1 MKIRSKEDV
10 IEYFKSGCKKNL
22 SIGVENE
29 KFIFDVE
36 SGSRANFAQISKVL
50 EYLQDTM
57 GPRGDM
63 AAKMGEQGLGALIRS
78 MS

>member
-50 EYLQDTM
+50 EY
-57 GPRGDM
+57 
-63 AAKMGEQGLGALIRS
+63 
-78 MS
+78 